1 MKRHASWLAAATT
14 ILMLGPSP
22 GNAQQQTL
30 AVFTKSLGNPV
41 AKGTR
46 SGVDNVAKA
55 NNIKVFHYIPT
66 SADNAPQQTG
76 LVEEALKQKPDAVL
90 FTPVDVKALVPAA
103 TKITAAGIPLINV
116 GDRLAGGTATA
127 FVGTD
132 DQGVALATA
141 RTLFQAMGGKGN
153 LVILEGPPNI
163 PTAPARLEGF
173 KAALKEFPDI
183 KVILS
188 KNANYARPSASDLM
202 KATLRST
209 PQIDGILAAND
220 AMAFGAVEALKAAN
234 KKALVVGIN
243 GSKEAVD
250 YIKSGDMLASGDYS
264 GQPEGC
270 VAAEVALR
278 VLRKEEAPKEIVV
291 KSVVVDKSNFQNF
304 ETSID
309 RRPCPT
315 IESVTGK

>member
-1 MKRHASWLAAATT
+1 MTRHASWLAAATT

-22 GNAQQQTL
+22 GSAQQRTL

-46 SGVDNVAKA
+46 SGVDNIAKA

-103 TKITAAGIPLINV
+103 AKITAAGIPLINV

-291 KSVVVDKSNFQNF
+291 KSVVVDKSNYQNF
-304 ETSID
+304 ETAID

-315 IESVTGK
+315 NESVTGK

>member
-1 MKRHASWLAAATT
+1 MTRHASWLAAATT

-220 AMAFGAVEALKAAN
+220 AMAFGAIEALKAAN

-243 GSKEAVD
+243 GSKEAVEL
-250 YIKSGDMLASGDYS
+250 IKSGKLLASGDFN
-264 GQPEGC
+264 GFIQGC
-270 VAAEVALR
+270 IGTEIAVR
-278 VLRKEEAPKEIVV
+278 NLRKEQTPKEVMLKPIVV
-291 KSVVVDKSNFQNF
+291 DQSNYAPYEMPVEQ
-304 ETSID
+304 
-309 RRPCPT
+309 RMCPT
-315 IESVTGK
+315 LKDIAAQ

>member
-1 MKRHASWLAAATT
+1 MTRHASWLAAATT

-22 GNAQQQTL
+22 GNTQQQTL

-103 TKITAAGIPLINV
+103 AKVTAAGIPLINV

-183 KVILS
+183 KVVLS

-209 PQIDGILAAND
+209 PQIDGVLAAND
-220 AMAFGAVEALKAAN
+220 AMAFGAVEALKATN

-278 VLRKEEAPKEIVV
+278 VLRKEEAPKEIIV
-291 KSVVVDKSNFQNF
+291 KSVVVDKSNYQNF
-304 ETSID
+304 ETAVD

-315 IESVTGK
+315 IESVAGK

>member
-1 MKRHASWLAAATT
+1 MKRHASWLAAAAT

-234 KKALVVGIN
+234 KKALVDGIN

-278 VLRKEEAPKEIVV
+278 VLRKEETPKEIVV
-291 KSVVVDKSNFQNF
+291 KSVVVDKSNYQNF
-304 ETSID
+304 ETAID
-309 RRPCPT
+309 RRPGPT

>member
-116 GDRLAGGTATA
+116 GDRLAGSTATA

>member
-1 MKRHASWLAAATT
+1 MTRHASWLAAATT

-291 KSVVVDKSNFQNF
+291 KSVVVDKSNYQNF
-304 ETSID
+304 ETSVD

-315 IESVTGK
+315 IESVAGK

>member
-1 MKRHASWLAAATT
+1 MTRHASWLAAATA

-22 GNAQQQTL
+22 GDAQQQTL

-76 LVEEALKQKPDAVL
+76 LVDEALKQKPDAVL
-90 FTPVDVKALVPAA
+90 FTPVDVKAMVPAA
-103 TKITAAGIPLINV
+103 AKITAAGIPLINV
-116 GDRLAGGTATA
+116 GDRLAGGTVSA

-132 DQGVALATA
+132 DQGIAYATA
-141 RTLFQAMGGKGN
+141 KTLFQAMGGKGN

-209 PQIDGILAAND
+209 SQIDGVLAAND
-220 AMAFGAVEALKAAN
+220 AMAFGAVEAFKAAN
-234 KKALVVGIN
+234 KKTLIVGIN

-250 YIKSGDMLASGDYS
+250 FIKSGDMLASGDYS
-264 GQPEGC
+264 GQHEGC
-270 VAAEVALR
+270 LAAEVALR
-278 VLRKEEAPKEIVV
+278 LLHKEEVPKELIA
-291 KSVVVDKSNFQNF
+291 KTVVVDKSNYQDF
-304 ETSID
+304 ETSVD

-315 IESVTGK
+315 IASVVGK